1 MKLETEEVEENPK
14 DGGQFKGD
22 LTYSNADDN
31 PRSSIPLQSATD
43 IEENSMDMDSEVEI
57 EDDASSC
64 SKDDNPDRISVP
76 VQADIR
82 WICRTD

>member
-22 LTYSNADDN
+22 LNTCSKADDN
-31 PRSSIPLQSATD
+31 PRGSIPLQSATG

-57 EDDASSC
+57 EDDISSC
-64 SKDDNPDRISVP
+64 SKDDNPNRISVP

-82 WICRTD
+82 WM